1 MEKFTVPQLKDP
13 LKKCDLSCR
22 GLKADLIKRLLEA
35 EGVGAEGGGRTEGGG
50 AEGGEPG
57 GGATEGGRKRK
68 ADVLGR
74 GRRRKSKPTHGFMS
88 GGSDNDEE
96 ELEAAGEN
104 LARKT
109 YKDQIRCMEE
119 VVEWSQLHSLFS
131 VRELMDGF
139 MWVQTIGIG
148 CPGWSA
154 RRTGAGASG
163 PAWSMVWARV

>member
-68 ADVLGR
+68 AR
-74 GRRRKSKPTHGFMS
+74 GGGGVEPVALAVQCSRADGWVHV
-88 GGSDNDEE
+88 GSDNRHRMSRMVSTADW
-96 ELEAAGEN
+96 G
-104 LARKT
+104 RGQWT
-109 YKDQIRCMEE
+109 SMEHG
-119 VVEWSQLHSLFS
+119 V
-131 VRELMDGF
+131 G
-139 MWVQTIGIG
+139 
-148 CPGWSA
+148 
-154 RRTGAGASG
+154 
-163 PAWSMVWARV
+163 